1 LPLKALMFNESF
13 AEGDLALAV
22 LEKSS
27 AETGAGAD
35 ADADATFTGWSG
47 NLIKVILY
55 FYNMTKYII
64 LYRFLLN

>member
-1 LPLKALMFNESF
+1 MFNESF
-13 AEGDLALAV
+13 AEGDSALAV

-27 AETGAGAD
+27 AETG

>member
-1 LPLKALMFNESF
+1 MFNESF
-13 AEGDLALAV
+13 AEGDSALAV

-27 AETGAGAD
+27 AETGAD

-64 LYRFLLN
+64 LYRFLLNYIN